1 MDRLNREY
9 IDIDWVGLYNSEQFQ
24 QPDTAPTYDL
34 VFSPHFFWGGGGE
47 SGGGG
52 GGGPGRETDRF
63 LMRDYAIPL
72 VVLGIS
78 G

>member
-1 MDRLNREY
+1 MGRLNREY
-9 IDIDWVGLYNSEQFQ
+9 IDIDWVGLYNSVQFQ

-34 VFSPHFFWGGGGE
+34 VFSKKIFFV
-47 SGGGG
+47 GGGG
-52 GGGPGRETDRF
+52 GSGGPGRETHRF
-63 LMRDYAIPL
+63 IMREYAIPL

>member
-1 MDRLNREY
+1 MGRLNREY

-34 VFSPHFFWGGGGE
+34 VFSKKFFLGGG
-47 SGGGG
+47 S
-52 GGGPGRETDRF
+52 GGPGRETHRF
-63 LMRDYAIPL
+63 IMREYAIPL
-72 VVLGIS
+72 VFLGIS